1 MNTLPWHREIA
12 AAAAPTAATL
22 VVGHTGS
29 GVEYLA
35 LALAAKFA
43 GGPVNAETNA
53 AEFLPSPSS
62 SDTADDELAAITAA
76 ADNVDIMISRPEKN
90 IIAVA
95 TVRQVI
101 EFCALSPMVMARRVA
116 VFMQAEKLNTH
127 AANALLKTLEEPGT
141 DKCLILSA
149 HAASLL
155 PPTIVSRCHI
165 LLAPTPDW
173 TQATAWLQA
182 RGSAAEALAFAGGMP
197 IAALSADL
205 AGAKAAAKFFA
216 RGKKMNLHAT
226 AAALMD
232 YENWLDCLQKWTA
245 DGARAAAGLSARYF
259 PGAEK
264 SMQTI
269 CTDMRRWLEAHAR
282 LLEKRRLATHP
293 LAKDLFIKDTLYE
306 YRRLVAD

>member
-1 MNTLPWHREIA
+1 
-12 AAAAPTAATL
+12 
-22 VVGHTGS
+22 
-29 GVEYLA
+29 
-35 LALAAKFA
+35 
-43 GGPVNAETNA
+43 
-53 AEFLPSPSS
+53 
-62 SDTADDELAAITAA
+62 
-76 ADNVDIMISRPEKN
+76 
-90 IIAVA
+90 
-95 TVRQVI
+95 
-101 EFCALSPMVMARRVA
+101 
-116 VFMQAEKLNTH
+116 MQAEKLNTH

-141 DKCLILSA
+141 NKCLILSA

-245 DGARAAAGLSARYF
+245 GRCAGSGGIIGALFSGRGKIHANNLHRYAALVGGTR
-259 PGAEK
+259 
-264 SMQTI
+264 
-269 CTDMRRWLEAHAR
+269 
-282 LLEKRRLATHP
+282 P
-293 LAKDLFIKDTLYE
+293 LAGKTPFSHSPFGQRFIYQGHTL
-306 YRRLVAD
+306 